1 MNYFTFDFKLFFAL
15 IFGGWLISRVWRA
28 IKGGKPYFWREAML
42 WLLFFYIAFLLY
54 QTFEPFAIMPSKL
67 GNHINLEPFEGIKR
81 MINVALDLKHPR
93 TFLIVFINI
102 VGNVLI
108 FSPIGF
114 AIPLLSKKFNN
125 LWSVIIL
132 GFLLSL
138 GIEFSQNLFVNRV
151 FDVDDLFLNTLGSL
165 IGYFFY
171 FLISRKK
178 SIKEFFEDIRQTER
192 AGGTAYALLFLAFA
206 ILSAIVVYQIGYHQ
220 FLQIVQ

>member
-1 MNYFTFDFKLFFAL
+1 MNYFTFDFKLFYSL
-15 IFGGWLISRVWRA
+15 IFGGWLISRLWRA
-28 IKGGKPYFWREAML
+28 IKAGKPYFWREALL

-81 MINVALDLKHPR
+81 MINVALDLKHLP
-93 TFLIVFINI
+93 TFLIVFINL
-102 VGNVLI
+102 VGNVLM

-114 AIPLLSKKFNN
+114 VIPLLSKKFSK

-138 GIEFSQNLFVNRV
+138 AIEFSQNLFVNRV
-151 FDVDDLFLNTLGSL
+151 FDVDDLFLNTLGTL
-165 IGYFFY
+165 IGYLFY
-171 FLISRKK
+171 FLLNRKQN
-178 SIKEFFEDIRQTER
+178 IKEFFEDIRQTER
-192 AGGTAYALLFLAFA
+192 AGGSAYALQFLFFVILCA
-206 ILSAIVVYQIGYHQ
+206 IIVYQIGYHQ

>member
-1 MNYFTFDFKLFFAL
+1 MNYFTFDIKLFYAL
-15 IFGGWLISRVWRA
+15 TLGGWLISRIWRS
-28 IKGGKPYFWREAML
+28 IKGGKPYFWREALL
-42 WLLFFYIAFLLY
+42 WLLFFYTAFLLY

-67 GNHINLEPFEGIKR
+67 GNHINLEPFAGIKK
-81 MINVALDLKHPR
+81 MINVALDLNHLP

-108 FSPIGF
+108 FSPLGF

-125 LWSVIIL
+125 IWSVIIL

-138 GIEFSQNLFVNRV
+138 SIEFSQNLFVNRV
-151 FDVDDLFLNTLGSL
+151 FDVDDLFLNTLGTL

-171 FLISRKK
+171 LLLNRKQ
-178 SIKEFFEDIRQTER
+178 STKEFFEDIRQSER
-192 AGGTAYALLFLAFA
+192 AGGTAYALRYVIFA
-206 ILSAIVVYQIGYHQ
+206 ILSAIIVYQIGYQQ

>member
-15 IFGGWLISRVWRA
+15 IFGGWLISRIWRS
-28 IKGGKPYFWREAML
+28 IKGGKPYFWREALL
-42 WLLFFYIAFLLY
+42 WLLFFYTAFLLY

-67 GNHINLEPFEGIKR
+67 GNHINLEPFAGIRK
-81 MINVALDLKHPR
+81 MINVALDLKHLP

-108 FSPIGF
+108 FSPLGF

-125 LWSVIIL
+125 IWSVIIF

-138 GIEFSQNLFVNRV
+138 AIEFSQNLFVNRV
-151 FDVDDLFLNTLGSL
+151 FDVDDLFLNTLGTL

-171 FLISRKK
+171 LLLNRKQ
-178 SIKEFFEDIRQTER
+178 SNKEFIEDIRQTER
-192 AGGTAYALLFLAFA
+192 AGGTAYALLFVIFT
-206 ILSAIVVYQIGYHQ
+206 ILSAIVVYQIGYQQ